1 MPSCLPINIDNLLHF
16 RGVESSRIE
25 FKASWDVATTGLQML
40 HTICAFAND
49 FQNLNGGYIVIG
61 VAQEQGQAVLPP
73 KGLTPL
79 EIEEVQHW
87 VRGRCN
93 AIDPVYQP
101 IFSPEVVDGR
111 HILVIWAPGSEVR
124 PHQAYDKLDRGDRR
138 FFIRIGDETV
148 DLTRKPELLTQ
159 LMQLTARVPFDDRRA
174 QQASMLDVRETKGRE
189 FLQDIR
195 SDLVNEQ
202 DTRTMYRC
210 LRIAVPVNDH
220 DVPKNVGLLFFSQD
234 PEQWFPGARIEVV
247 QFAANASGNVQEEK
261 PFKQRP
267 IHEQLRESLSY
278 LENLSVRQVEK
289 VPYRP
294 EAAGWVSYPSQAL
307 REALV
312 NAVYHRSYEQGTPE
326 PVKVYLYPDRME
338 IISYPGPVPGIEK
351 HHLDGADPLPP
362 VPARNR
368 RIGEFL
374 KELRLA
380 EGRGT
385 GLPKLRR
392 SMQENGSPAPRFD
405 FDEARSY
412 FRVTLPAHPEYIAV
426 LALQDAA
433 RLRAIGDSKAA
444 LERLSS
450 SLRDCPASTI
460 VAAELIVALAKEGDL
475 EAACCVFEEFVVKN
489 PWANASRLILPLV
502 SAYLDAGRRSEALKL
517 LDRIPEIAPE
527 QDAIEAAIQ
536 EKRAKRLDKAHRYF
550 MKSGDAVLRDVRALH
565 EFAQTKMKLAGK
577 ARGQRSGGKMDR
589 DVSKR
594 LLREAREMLERV
606 VQMEAP
612 PVRRAWAY
620 YDLGRVL
627 NWSKAPV
634 SEVRRA
640 FTEACRL
647 QPEERRFIEA
657 LERLDS
663 ES

>member
-1 MPSCLPINIDNLLHF
+1 MPSCLPINIHHLLHF
-16 RGVESSRIE
+16 RGVESPRVE
-25 FKASWDVATTGLQML
+25 FKASWDEATTGLQVL

-61 VAQEQGQAVLPP
+61 VEQDQGRAVLPP

-93 AIDPVYQP
+93 TLDPVYQP
-101 IFSPEVVDGR
+101 ILSPEVVDGR
-111 HILVIWAPGSEVR
+111 HILVIWAPGSDVR
-124 PHQAYDKLDRGDRR
+124 PHQAYDRLDRGERR
-138 FFIRIGDETV
+138 YYIRLGDQTV
-148 DLTRKPELLTQ
+148 DVTRRPELLTQ

-174 QQASMLDVRETKGRE
+174 QQASILDVRETKVRE

-195 SDLVNEQ
+195 SDLVNEL
-202 DTRTMYRC
+202 DTKTMYRC

-234 PEQWFPGARIEVV
+234 PEQWFPGAHIDVV
-247 QFAANASGNVQEEK
+247 QFAADASGNVLEEK
-261 PFKQRP
+261 HFRQRP
-267 IHEQLRESLSY
+267 IHEQLRECLSY

-289 VPYRP
+289 VSHRP

-312 NAVYHRSYEQGTPE
+312 NAIYHRSYEQAAPE

-351 HHLDGADPLPP
+351 RHLDGIEPLPP

-385 GLPKLRR
+385 GLPKVRR
-392 SMQENGSPAPRFD
+392 SMQENGSPPPRFD

-444 LERLSS
+444 LERLHGT
-450 SLRDCPASTI
+450 LRDCPSSII
-460 VAAELIVALAKEGDL
+460 VAAELLLALVKEGDL
-475 EAACCVFEEFVVKN
+475 AAAHSVLEEFAAKN
-489 PWANASRLILPLV
+489 PGVNASRLILPLV
-502 SAYLDAGRRSEALKL
+502 SAYLDAGRRAEALDL
-517 LDRIPEIAPE
+517 LDRIPEISPE
-527 QDAIEAAIQ
+527 QDAFEAAIQ
-536 EKRAKRLDKAHRYF
+536 EKRAGRLEKAHGYF
-550 MKSGDAVLRDVRALH
+550 LKAGDAVLRDVKALH
-565 EFAQTKMKLAGK
+565 EFAQTKMKLSGK
-577 ARGQRSGGKMDR
+577 ARGQRGGRKMDS
-589 DVSKR
+589 DASKR

-606 VQMEAP
+606 VQMDAP
-612 PVRRAWAY
+612 PMRRAWAY
-620 YDLGRVL
+620 YDMGRVL
-627 NWSKAPV
+627 KWSKAPI
-634 SEVRRA
+634 SEIRRA

-647 QPEERRFIEA
+647 QPEENRFHEA
-657 LERLDS
+657 LERLDR